1 MSSSPRRL
9 LHKNKRIVIKIGSS
23 IIASHEK
30 GLREERMAEI
40 AEEVAGL
47 RTEGHEIFLVSS
59 GAILCGMEKL
69 GLTRRPK
76 TIPLKQAAAAVG
88 QSRLMWAYEK
98 HFEKF
103 QINVAQVLL
112 TREDIADRKRFI
124 NARNTLMTLLDH
136 GILSIINENDT
147 VTVDE
152 IKLGDNDHL
161 AAQITHLVE
170 ASMLVILS
178 DVDGLFTADPRKNS
192 EAALIP
198 LIEEVTPE
206 IERIAGEPGAI
217 SGTGG
222 MATKVQAAKSVA
234 AYGVTTLIVNGT
246 APGLMQR
253 AFQGES
259 IGSLFLPKP
268 VRLTSK
274 KHWIAHS
281 LKVKGEVVLDEGAA
295 EAILKK
301 GKSLLA
307 SGIREVTGK
316 FEVGDAI
323 RCLTPD
329 GKEIAK
335 GLTNYSASE
344 MISIKGIHSSQIE
357 KKLGYKST
365 DEVIHRDNLVIL
377 NGA

>member
-1 MSSSPRRL
+1 MSSPRQR

-40 AEEVAGL
+40 AEEVSIL
-47 RTEGHEIFLVSS
+47 RSEGHEIFLVSS

-124 NARNTLMTLLDH
+124 NARNTLMTLLEH
-136 GILSIINENDT
+136 GILPIINENDT

-161 AAQITHLVE
+161 AAQITHLVD
-170 ASMLVILS
+170 ASLLVILS
-178 DVDGLFTADPRKNS
+178 DVDGLFTADPRKNP
-192 EAALIP
+192 EATLIP
-198 LIEEVTPE
+198 LIEEITPE
-206 IERIAGEPGAI
+206 IEGIAGEPGAI

-246 APGLMQR
+246 APGLIQR
-253 AFQGES
+253 AFHGES
-259 IGSLFLPKP
+259 IGTLFLPKP

-281 LKVKGEVVLDEGAA
+281 LKVKGEVVLDAGAV

-307 SGIREVTGK
+307 SGIREITGK

-323 RCLTPD
+323 RCLTSD

-344 MISIKGIHSSQIE
+344 MILIKGIHSSQIE

>member
-1 MSSSPRRL
+1 MSSPRQR

-40 AEEVAGL
+40 AEEVSIL
-47 RTEGHEIFLVSS
+47 RSEGHEIFLVSS

-124 NARNTLMTLLDH
+124 NARNTLMTLLEH
-136 GILSIINENDT
+136 GILPIINENDT

-161 AAQITHLVE
+161 AAQITHLVD
-170 ASMLVILS
+170 ASLLVILS
-178 DVDGLFTADPRKNS
+178 DVDGLFTADPRKNP
-192 EAALIP
+192 EATLIP
-198 LIEEVTPE
+198 LIEEITPE
-206 IERIAGEPGAI
+206 IEGIAGEPGAI

-259 IGSLFLPKP
+259 IGTLFLPKP

-281 LKVKGEVVLDEGAA
+281 LKVKGEVVLDAGAV

-307 SGIREVTGK
+307 SGIREITGK

-323 RCLTPD
+323 RCLTSD

-344 MISIKGIHSSQIE
+344 MILIKGIHSSQIE

>member
-1 MSSSPRRL
+1 MSSPRQR

-40 AEEVAGL
+40 AEEVSIL
-47 RTEGHEIFLVSS
+47 RSEGHEIFLVSS

-103 QINVAQVLL
+103 HINVAQVLL

-124 NARNTLMTLLDH
+124 NARNTLMTLLEH
-136 GILSIINENDT
+136 GILPIINENDT

-161 AAQITHLVE
+161 AAQITHLVD
-170 ASMLVILS
+170 ASLLVILS
-178 DVDGLFTADPRKNS
+178 DVDGLFTADPRKNP
-192 EAALIP
+192 EATLIP
-198 LIEEVTPE
+198 LIEEITPE
-206 IERIAGEPGAI
+206 IEGIAGEPGAI

-253 AFQGES
+253 AFQGEA
-259 IGSLFLPKP
+259 IGTLFLPKP

-281 LKVKGEVVLDEGAA
+281 LKVKGEVVLDAGAV

-307 SGIREVTGK
+307 SGIREITGK

-323 RCLTPD
+323 RCLTSD

-344 MISIKGIHSSQIE
+344 MILIKGIHSSQIE

>member
-1 MSSSPRRL
+1 MSTPRRL

-23 IIASHEK
+23 IIASHNQ

-47 RTEGHEIFLVSS
+47 RAEGREIFLVSS

-69 GLTRRPK
+69 RLAQRPK
-76 TIPLKQAAAAVG
+76 AIPLKQAVAAVG

-98 HFEKF
+98 HFERHK
-103 QINVAQVLL
+103 INVAQVLL
-112 TREDIADRKRFI
+112 TRDDIADRKRFI
-124 NARNTLMTLLDH
+124 NARNTLMTLLEH
-136 GILSIINENDT
+136 GVLPIINENDT

-152 IKLGDNDHL
+152 IKLGDNDNL
-161 AAQITHLVE
+161 AAQITHLVD
-170 ASMLVILS
+170 ASLLVILS
-178 DVDGLFTADPRKNS
+178 DVDGLFTGDPRKVS
-192 EAALIP
+192 DAALIP
-198 LIEEVTPE
+198 LVEEVTPE
-206 IERIAGEPGAI
+206 IEKISGEPGKI

-222 MATKVQAAKSVA
+222 MATKVHAAKSVA

-246 APGLMQR
+246 VPGLMKR
-253 AFQGES
+253 AFDGES
-259 IGSLFLPKP
+259 IGTLFLPKP
-268 VRLTSK
+268 VRLSSK

-281 LKVKGEVVLDEGAA
+281 LKVKGEVVLDTGAV

-301 GKSLLA
+301 GKSLLP
-307 SGIREVTGK
+307 SGIREVAGK

-323 RCLTPD
+323 RCLTPE

-335 GLTNYSASE
+335 GLTNYGASE
-344 MISIKGIHSSQIE
+344 MTLIKGIHSSQIE
-357 KKLGYKST
+357 KVLGYKST

-377 NGA
+377 HGA

>member
-1 MSSSPRRL
+1 MSSPRTL

-40 AEEVAGL
+40 AEEVAAL
-47 RTEGHEIFLVSS
+47 RNEGHEIFLVSS

-76 TIPLKQAAAAVG
+76 MIPLKQAAAAVG

-98 HFEKF
+98 HFDRF
-103 QINVAQVLL
+103 QIHVAQVLL

-136 GILSIINENDT
+136 GILPIINENDT

-152 IKLGDNDHL
+152 IKLGDNDNL
-161 AAQITHLVE
+161 AAQITHLVD
-170 ASMLVILS
+170 ASLLLILS
-178 DVDGLFTADPRKNS
+178 DVDGLFTADPRKNPQ
-192 EAALIP
+192 AALIP
-198 LIEEVTPE
+198 LIEEITPE
-206 IERIAGEPGAI
+206 IERIAGEPGAL

-222 MATKVQAAKSVA
+222 MATKIQAAKNVA

-246 APGLMQR
+246 VPGRMRR

-259 IGSLFLPKP
+259 IGTLFLPKS
-268 VRLTSK
+268 VRLSSK

-281 LKVKGEVVLDEGAA
+281 LKVKGEVVLDAGAV

-307 SGIREVTGK
+307 SGIREIAGK

-344 MISIKGIHSSQIE
+344 MIRIKGIHSSQIE

-377 NGA
+377 DGA

>member
-1 MSSSPRRL
+1 MSSPRQR

-40 AEEVAGL
+40 AEEVSIL
-47 RTEGHEIFLVSS
+47 RSEGHEIFLVSS

-124 NARNTLMTLLDH
+124 NARNTLMTLLEH
-136 GILSIINENDT
+136 GILPIINENDT

-161 AAQITHLVE
+161 AAQITHLVD
-170 ASMLVILS
+170 ASLLVILS
-178 DVDGLFTADPRKNS
+178 DIDGLFTADPRKNP
-192 EAALIP
+192 EATLIP
-198 LIEEVTPE
+198 LIEEITPE
-206 IERIAGEPGAI
+206 IEGIAGEPGAI

-246 APGLMQR
+246 VSGLMKR
-253 AFQGES
+253 AFEGES
-259 IGSLFLPKP
+259 IGTLFLPKP

-281 LKVKGEVVLDEGAA
+281 LKVKGEVVLDAGAV

-307 SGIREVTGK
+307 SGIREITGK

-323 RCLTPD
+323 RCLTSD

-344 MISIKGIHSSQIE
+344 MILIKGIHSSQIE

>member
-1 MSSSPRRL
+1 MSSPRRP

-40 AEEVAGL
+40 AEEVAAL

-69 GLTRRPK
+69 GLAHRPK
-76 TIPLKQAAAAVG
+76 SIPLKQAAAAVG

-98 HFEKF
+98 HFKQF
-103 QINVAQVLL
+103 KINVAQVLL

-124 NARNTLMTLLDH
+124 NARNTLMTLLEH
-136 GILSIINENDT
+136 GILPIINENDT
-147 VTVDE
+147 VTIDE
-152 IKLGDNDHL
+152 IKLGDNDNL
-161 AAQITHLVE
+161 AAQITHLVD
-170 ASMLVILS
+170 ASLLVILS
-178 DVDGLFTADPRKNS
+178 DVDGLFTADPRKNP

-206 IERIAGEPGAI
+206 TERIAGEPGAI

-222 MATKVQAAKSVA
+222 MGTKVQAAKNVA

-246 APGLMQR
+246 VSGLIRR

-259 IGSLFLPKP
+259 IGTLFLPKS
-268 VRLTSK
+268 VRLSSK

-281 LKVKGEVVLDEGAA
+281 LKVKGEVVLDAGAV

-307 SGIREVTGK
+307 SGIREIAGK
-316 FEVGDAI
+316 FEAGDAI

-344 MISIKGIHSSQIE
+344 MIRIKGIHSSQIE

>member
-1 MSSSPRRL
+1 MSSPRQR

-40 AEEVAGL
+40 AEEVSIL
-47 RTEGHEIFLVSS
+47 RSEGHEIFLVSS

-103 QINVAQVLL
+103 QINVGQVLL

-124 NARNTLMTLLDH
+124 NARNTLMTLLEH
-136 GILSIINENDT
+136 GILPIINENDT

-161 AAQITHLVE
+161 AAQITHLVD
-170 ASMLVILS
+170 ASLLVILS
-178 DVDGLFTADPRKNS
+178 DVDGLFTADPRKNP
-192 EAALIP
+192 EATLIP
-198 LIEEVTPE
+198 LIEEITPE
-206 IERIAGEPGAI
+206 IEGIAGAPGVI

-246 APGLMQR
+246 VPGLMRR

-259 IGSLFLPKP
+259 IGTLFLPKP

-281 LKVKGEVVLDEGAA
+281 LKVKGEVVLDAGAV

-307 SGIREVTGK
+307 SGIREITGK

-323 RCLTPD
+323 RCLTSD

-344 MISIKGIHSSQIE
+344 MILIKGIHSSQIE

>member
-1 MSSSPRRL
+1 MSSPRQR

-30 GLREERMAEI
+30 GLREERMAGI
-40 AEEVAGL
+40 AEEVSLL
-47 RTEGHEIFLVSS
+47 RSEGHEIFLVSS
-59 GAILCGMEKL
+59 GAILCGMETL

-124 NARNTLMTLLDH
+124 NARNTLMTLLEH
-136 GILSIINENDT
+136 GIMPIINENDT

-161 AAQITHLVE
+161 AAQITHLVD
-170 ASMLVILS
+170 ASLLVILS
-178 DVDGLFTADPRKNS
+178 DVDGLFTADPRKKP
-192 EAALIP
+192 EATLIP
-198 LIEEVTPE
+198 LIEEITPE
-206 IERIAGEPGAI
+206 IEGIAGAPGAI

-246 APGLMQR
+246 VPGLMRR

-259 IGSLFLPKP
+259 IGTLFLPKP

-281 LKVKGEVVLDEGAA
+281 LKVKGEVVLDAGAV

-307 SGIREVTGK
+307 SGIREITGK

-323 RCLTPD
+323 RCLTSD

-344 MISIKGIHSSQIE
+344 MIQIKGIHSSQIE

>member
-1 MSSSPRRL
+1 MSSPRQR

-23 IIASHEK
+23 IIASREK

-40 AEEVAGL
+40 AEEVSLL
-47 RTEGHEIFLVSS
+47 RSEGHEIFLVSS

-124 NARNTLMTLLDH
+124 NARNTLMTLLEH
-136 GILSIINENDT
+136 GILPIINENDT

-161 AAQITHLVE
+161 AAQITHLVD
-170 ASMLVILS
+170 ASLLVILS
-178 DVDGLFTADPRKNS
+178 DVDGLFTADPRKNP
-192 EAALIP
+192 EATLIP
-198 LIEEVTPE
+198 LIEEITPE
-206 IERIAGEPGAI
+206 IEGIAGEPGAI

-259 IGSLFLPKP
+259 IGTLFLPKP

-281 LKVKGEVVLDEGAA
+281 LKVKGEVVLDAGAV

-307 SGIREVTGK
+307 SGIREITGK

-323 RCLTPD
+323 RCLTSE

-344 MISIKGIHSSQIE
+344 MILIKGIHSSQIE

>member
-1 MSSSPRRL
+1 MSSPRQR

-40 AEEVAGL
+40 AEEVSIL
-47 RTEGHEIFLVSS
+47 RSEGHEIFLVSS

-76 TIPLKQAAAAVG
+76 TIPLKQGAAAVG

-124 NARNTLMTLLDH
+124 NARNTLMTLLEH
-136 GILSIINENDT
+136 GILPIINENDT

-161 AAQITHLVE
+161 AAQITHLVD
-170 ASMLVILS
+170 ASLLVILS
-178 DVDGLFTADPRKNS
+178 DVDGLFTADPRKNP
-192 EAALIP
+192 EAVLIP
-198 LIEEVTPE
+198 LIEEITPE

-246 APGLMQR
+246 AAGLMQR

-259 IGSLFLPKP
+259 IGTLFLPKP

-281 LKVKGEVVLDEGAA
+281 LKVKGEVVLDAGAV

-307 SGIREVTGK
+307 SGIREITGK

-323 RCLTPD
+323 RCLTSE

-344 MISIKGIHSSQIE
+344 MILIKGIHSSQIE